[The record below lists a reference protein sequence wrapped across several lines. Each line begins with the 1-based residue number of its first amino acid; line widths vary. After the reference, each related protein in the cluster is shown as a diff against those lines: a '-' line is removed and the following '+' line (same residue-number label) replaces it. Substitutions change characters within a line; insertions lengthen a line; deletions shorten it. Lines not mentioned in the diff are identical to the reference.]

1 MKNKLEMNKILIGIT
16 AFATVVL
23 IVKLIVMNYSDLSW
37 SNNFGTYLLISSISL
52 LTVVIFMLNQD
63 KKHH

>member
-1 MKNKLEMNKILIGIT
+1 MNKILIGIT

-23 IVKLIVMNYSDLSW
+23 IVKLIVMNYSDLNW
-37 SNNFGTYLLISSISL
+37 SNNFGTYLLISSIFL